1 MTAALRGLEQP
12 ARVRGLHG
20 KALPED
26 EHLELCRVVAEGRAR
41 GMSFRA
47 IADDQEITVSTA
59 HARDRKW
66 YKELARVVDVEHH
79 RNSLSAKLQWLQQQ
93 VLGHYAQVMQVPVSG
108 WPVARGE
115 RADLPALQLHAKL
128 GMLSSLLE
136 QAKRNVELEAK
147 VLGVFHESTVT
158 VTNVVSGQ
166 VVLGDEAPLPSD
178 PGALERYANLLR
190 SADEIA
196 VDEASEA
203 PPSLPG

>member
-1 MTAALRGLEQP
+1 MTAALRGLDKP
-12 ARVRGLHG
+12 ARVRGHG
-20 KALPED
+20 GGLPED
-26 EHLELCRVVAEGRAR
+26 EHLELCRKVAEMRAR

-47 IADDQEITVSTA
+47 IAEDEKITTSTA

-79 RNSLSAKLQWLQQQ
+79 RNSLSARLQWLQQQ

-115 RADLPALQLHAKL
+115 LAELPALTLHAKL

-147 VLGVFHESTVT
+147 VLGVFHESTVS
-158 VTNVVSGQ
+158 VTNVAAGQ
-166 VVLGDEAPLPSD
+166 VVLSAEAPLPSD
-178 PGALERYANLLR
+178 PVALERYATLLR

-196 VDEASEA
+196 VDESGEA